1 MTGYS
6 APVQDM
12 RFVLDELAD
21 MAGLARLPGYE
32 EATPDLVASVL
43 EEAGKLAAEVLAP
56 LNHSGDREG
65 VTLENGVVRTAAGFP
80 EAYARF
86 VEGGWGSL
94 AFDPAWGGQGLPW
107 TLAIAVQEM
116 WNSANV
122 SFALAPVLTQGTV
135 ELLQAHGTEAQKAT
149 YLPKLISGAWTG
161 TMELTEPQAGSDVGA
176 LKTRAVPNGDH
187 YLITGQKIFITW
199 GEHDCAENI
208 VHMVLARTP
217 DAPAGTKGL
226 SVFIVPKFLPGAD
239 GELGADGA
247 PGARND
253 LRCVSL
259 EDKLGIHASPTCVMA
274 YGDSGGAVGY
284 LMGEE
289 NRGMAC
295 MFTMMNNA
303 RVLIGLEG
311 LAIGERAYQAALAYA
326 RERVQGHAIG
336 GRGGGAVP
344 IIRHPDVRRML
355 MTMKALNEAMR
366 ALIYS
371 AAAANDIAKRHPDAA
386 ARARAQA
393 RIDLLTPVVKAWLS
407 DSGCE
412 VASLGIQVHGGMGY
426 IEETGAAQYYRDVRI
441 ACIYEGTNGIQA
453 LDLLTRKLLRDQ
465 GTAVG
470 ALLAEMAATLDELK
484 ADGNAEGIS
493 GALAA
498 GVESLSEA
506 TDWLLETG
514 AADLERAAAGA
525 TPYLRLFGTVVGGW
539 MLARGAL
546 AATRRL
552 SDGGAAEDRPFL
564 EAKVATARF
573 YADNI
578 LPRAAAEAAA
588 VTRGADSTLAL
599 DEARF

>member
-1 MTGYS
+1 MIQYT
-6 APVQDM
+6 APVRDM
-12 RFVLDELAD
+12 RFVLDELAG
-21 MAGLARLPGYE
+21 MAEIARLPGYE
-32 EATPDLVASVL
+32 EATPDLVEAVL
-43 EEAGKLAAEVLAP
+43 EEAGKLASEVLAP
-56 LNHSGDREG
+56 LNQSGDREG
-65 VTLENGVVRTAAGFP
+65 VSLENGVVRTPKGFP

-94 AFDPAWGGQGLPW
+94 AFDPEYGGQGLPW

-116 WNSANV
+116 WNSANL
-122 SFALAPVLTQGTV
+122 SFALSPVLTQGTV
-135 ELLQAHGTEAQKAT
+135 ELLQTHGTEAQKAT
-149 YLPKLISGAWTG
+149 YLPKLISGEWAG
-161 TMELTEPQAGSDVGA
+161 TMNLTEPQAGSDVGA
-176 LKTRAVPNGDH
+176 LKTRAVPNGGH

-208 VHMVLARTP
+208 VHMVLARIP
-217 DAPAGTKGL
+217 DAPPGTKGL
-226 SVFIVPKFLPGAD
+226 SVFLVPKFLPAANG
-239 GELGADGA
+239 GL
-247 PGARND
+247 GARND

-274 YGDSGGAVGY
+274 YGDAGGAVGY
-284 LMGEE
+284 LLGEE

-311 LAIGERAYQAALAYA
+311 LAVGERAYQAALGYA
-326 RERVQGHAIG
+326 RERVQSHPIG
-336 GRGGGAVP
+336 SRGGDPVP

-366 ALIYS
+366 ALIYT
-371 AAAANDIAKRHPDAA
+371 AAAAIDSAKRQPDAE

-393 RIDLLTPVVKAWLS
+393 RIDLLTPIVKAWLS

-412 VASLGIQVHGGMGY
+412 VASLGVQVHGGMGY

-453 LDLLTRKLLRDQ
+453 LDLLTRKLLRDE
-465 GTAVG
+465 G
-470 ALLAEMAATLDELK
+470 AAAKALMAEMTATLRDLDADDLG
-484 ADGNAEGIS
+484 ADGLGA
-493 GALAA
+493 ALATGLA
-498 GVESLSEA
+498 SLTET

-514 AADLERAAAGA
+514 ARDLERAAAGA
-525 TPYLRLFGTVVGGW
+525 TPFLRLFGTVVGGW
-539 MLARGAL
+539 LLARGAL
-546 AATRRL
+546 AARRRL
-552 SDGGAAEDRPFL
+552 SNGGQAEDRSFL

-578 LPRAAAEAAA
+578 LPRASAEAAA
-588 VTRGADSTLAL
+588 VTRGAASTLAL
-599 DEARF
+599 EAAQF

>member
-6 APVQDM
+6 APVRDM

-21 MAGLARLPGYE
+21 LAGLARLPGYE
-32 EATPDLVASVL
+32 EATPDLVEAVL
-43 EEAGKLAAEVLAP
+43 EEAGKLASEVLAP
-56 LNHSGDREG
+56 LNQSGDREG
-65 VTLENGVVRTAAGFP
+65 VTLENGVVRTPTGFP

-94 AFDPAWGGQGLPW
+94 AFDPDYGGQGLPW

-116 WNSANV
+116 WNSANL

-135 ELLQAHGTEAQKAT
+135 ELLQTHGTEAQKAT

-176 LKTRAVPNGDH
+176 LKTRAVANGDH

-226 SVFIVPKFLPGAD
+226 SVFIVPKFLPA
-239 GELGADGA
+239 ADGA
-247 PGARND
+247 LGARND
-253 LRCVSL
+253 LRCLSL

-326 RERVQGHAIG
+326 RERVQSHPIG
-336 GRGGGAVP
+336 ARGGDPVP

-355 MTMKALNEAMR
+355 MTMKATNEAMR
-366 ALIYS
+366 GLIYT
-371 AAAANDIAKRHPDAA
+371 AAAALDTAKRHPDAGVRA
-386 ARARAQA
+386 AAQA
-393 RIDLLTPVVKAWLS
+393 RIDLMTPVVKAWLS

-412 VASLGIQVHGGMGY
+412 VASLGVQVHGGMGY

-465 GTAVG
+465 GAAVG
-470 ALLAEMAATLDELK
+470 TLLAEMAATLGELK
-484 ADGNAEGIS
+484 ASGNADGLSE
-493 GALAA
+493 ALAA
-498 GVESLSEA
+498 GVESLA
-506 TDWLLETG
+506 KTTDWLLETG

-525 TPYLRLFGTVVGGW
+525 TPYLRLFGTVAGGW
-539 MLARGAL
+539 LLARGAL

-552 SDGGAAEDRPFL
+552 AGGGETEDRPFL

-578 LPRAAAEAAA
+578 LPRAAAEAVA